1 MKLTLINHA
10 CCKAAT
16 GSFAI
21 LFDPWTEGPAFNFGW
36 DLLVPTPVGFEEI
49 MSDVSYIWISHE
61 HPDHFSIPFL
71 NKVAANCRDKVTVL
85 FQKTRDRRVASF
97 CRSLGLQVQE
107 LLHHTPTRL
116 GDNVSVT
123 CGAFDFYDSWLCLDD
138 GRKTILNLNDCP
150 MGTERDLRAVKRL
163 TPKPTV
169 LLSQFSYAAWQGG
182 RGGAASRSIAAKEKL
197 NALELQ
203 VRCLQPK
210 YAVPFAS
217 LMYFSNEENRYLND
231 AVNTPRDAAVAI
243 NQAGSIPI
251 ILYPGDSWQIE
262 DEKWDNTGP
271 LGRYDRCYGAI
282 GNLPARTPGPSSSF
296 NELSA
301 AFEKYQQRV
310 FSKNSRGLIRLLNW
324 LPILGAFQPLAMRL
338 YDIELLLSVSVVH
351 GLTELSHASCEP
363 QITMHSGSLL
373 FLFKN
378 EFGFDTLTVNGRF
391 EATPNGF
398 AMMTRALAVG
408 SLNSMGLSISPALL
422 LNPRVV
428 LSLLRQLRG
437 MVRRLARATGPNKMG
452 SRRSEPHI
460 PRLFTSRML
469 TIIAGRGSGR

>member
-21 LFDPWTEGPAFNFGW
+21 LFDPWTDGPAFNFGW
-36 DLLVPTPVGFEEI
+36 DLLVPTPVGFREI

-71 NKVAANCRDKVTVL
+71 TKVAADLRDKVTVL
-85 FQKTRDRRVASF
+85 FQKTRDGRVVSF

-107 LLHHTPTRL
+107 LLNHTPTEL
-116 GDNVSVT
+116 GDNVTVT
-123 CGAFDFYDSWLCLDD
+123 CGAFDFYDSWVYLDD
-138 GRKTILNLNDCP
+138 GQNTILNLNDCP

-163 TPKPTV
+163 TSKPTV

-182 RGGAASRSIAAKEKL
+182 RGGGASRSIAAREKL
-197 NALELQ
+197 NTLELQ

-217 LMYFSNEENRYLND
+217 LMYFSNEENRHLND
-231 AVNTPRDAAVAI
+231 AVNTPRDAAEAI
-243 NQAGSIPI
+243 NQAGSRPI

-262 DEKWDNTGP
+262 DENWDNTGP
-271 LGRYDRCYGAI
+271 LGRYERCYGAI
-282 GNLPARTPGPSSSF
+282 GNLPVRAPGPSSSF
-296 NELSA
+296 NELAA
-301 AFEKYQQRV
+301 AFQRYQQRV
-310 FSKNSRGLIRLLNW
+310 FSKNSRALILLLSW
-324 LPILGAFQPLAMRL
+324 LPILGAFRPLRVRL
-338 YDIELLLSVSVVH
+338 YDIDLLLSVSVVH
-351 GLTELSHASCEP
+351 GLTKLSRASCEP
-363 QITMHSGSLL
+363 PVIMHSGSLL

-398 AMMTRALAVG
+398 ATMTRALAVG

-437 MVRRLARATGPNKMG
+437 MLRRLRQRNKP
-452 SRRSEPHI
+452 E
-460 PRLFTSRML
+460 
-469 TIIAGRGSGR
+469 